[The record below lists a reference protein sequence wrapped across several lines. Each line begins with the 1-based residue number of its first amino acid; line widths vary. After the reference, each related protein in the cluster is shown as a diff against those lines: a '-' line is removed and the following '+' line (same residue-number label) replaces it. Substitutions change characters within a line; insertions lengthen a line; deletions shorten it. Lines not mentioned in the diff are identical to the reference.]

1 MVASPWQFAIAEMER
16 AKQLRRRGGPF
27 TKRPMQVQLIA
38 FAQAGESLG
47 FRERVVECEARETP
61 RAILARIMPHFPTEN
76 VRVAVDEEYA
86 DWDRAIGE
94 AREIALI
101 PPVSGG

>member
-1 MVASPWQFAIAEMER
+1 
-16 AKQLRRRGGPF
+16 
-27 TKRPMQVQLIA
+27 MQVKLLA
-38 FAQAGESLG
+38 FAQAGDSLG
-47 FRERVVECEARETP
+47 FRERVVECDANDSP
-61 RAILARIMPHFPTEN
+61 RAIMARIAPHFSTEN
-76 VRVAVDEEYA
+76 LRVAVDEEYA